1 MCLSALYTKIAD
13 TITSASFRGGCEIR
27 THGTLV
33 TFSGFQDQCI
43 KPALPTLQMVGT
55 KKSIVPILR
64 SINFIIYSGE

>member
-13 TITSASFRGGCEIR
+13 TISSASFRGGCEIR

-43 KPALPTLQMVGT
+43 KPLCQISKVDL
-55 KKSIVPILR
+55 INR
-64 SINFIIYSGE
+64 S